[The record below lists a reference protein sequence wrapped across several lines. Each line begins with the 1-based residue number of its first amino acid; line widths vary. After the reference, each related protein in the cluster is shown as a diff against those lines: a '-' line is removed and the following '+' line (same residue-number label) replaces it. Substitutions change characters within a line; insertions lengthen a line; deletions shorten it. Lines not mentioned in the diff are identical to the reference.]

1 MTDLCGI
8 KVQGVLYKWCWQVI
22 RYRFGFMEILVKGEG
37 GYQAQ
42 SQPRQGQQVV
52 YKPAVPPSTF
62 YSYKHLLSM

>member
-42 SQPRQGQQVV
+42 IGPYLV
-52 YKPAVPPSTF
+52 
-62 YSYKHLLSM
+62 